1 VFSVSGKS
9 NRIEDAEAKRYFRD
23 LDFSMKYKLNKLD
36 IKLQGE
42 NVFHLKDNEWM
53 KEILTPTVQ
62 STILYRRLPGHILLS
77 LCYTL

>member
-1 VFSVSGKS
+1 
-9 NRIEDAEAKRYFRD
+9 
-23 LDFSMKYKLNKLD
+23 MKYKLNKLD